1 MGSTTLEHR
10 PKSRIWLVYLLVGC
24 AVLGAFLFM
33 PGARAGPVFN
43 AIALS
48 APVAIAVALRW
59 HRPDE
64 RLPWVL
70 VAIGQTLF
78 VGGDVITYNYDRFF
92 GTDPPFP
99 SIGDA
104 LYLSVYPFVIAGVLL
119 LIRRRAPGR
128 DRASLIDSLI
138 VGIGVGT
145 ISWVFLI
152 APYVHDPTLTLVQ
165 KLVAMGYPVMDLAL
179 LTVAVRLAV
188 AGGRRPTALYLFMAA
203 VAVLFVTD
211 SAYGW
216 IVLHGGYDNTT
227 GLLEGGWG
235 LFYLLL
241 GASALHPSM
250 ARLGE
255 RTDEQEPAHPRR
267 RLMVLAAASVMAP
280 TINIVQSLRNE
291 ATDVPVVSSAGAV
304 IFVLVLVRLK
314 RLMVD
319 VTEYRRTARAL
330 REAEAKYR
338 SLVEGLPAIVYIADF
353 GEDGSWRY
361 ISPQIR
367 SILGFTPEE
376 FMAAAKVWRERI
388 VPEDRDLALQA
399 ELQVLRGEGR
409 LQCEYRMTAKDGRLV
424 WIREEGDAVH
434 DEAGKPLYLQGVMF
448 DITELKLAEEQLVR
462 SLEAEKEASARE
474 RALNEMQHSFL
485 QAVSHD
491 LRTPLTSILGNA
503 LTLQREDIEIPPEEA
518 RDLMGRVATNAR
530 KLQRLVTDLL
540 DLDRITRG
548 VIEPNRADVDLSR
561 LILNVLEESASN
573 DHPVRLADHTSVV
586 AHVDVAQV
594 ERIVE
599 NLVANAIRYTPPGT
613 PVWVSA
619 RREDGGVLIA
629 VEDAGPGVPSEL
641 RERIF
646 EPFRQGLE
654 VVDHSPGVGIGLSLV
669 ARFAELHGGRAWV
682 EERPGGGA
690 SFRVFLRDGL
700 TPELEHRPDGQMAAS
715 SAAHDH
721 RPTAPVQAGTIAE
734 RA

>member
-1 MGSTTLEHR
+1 MVSSMSADR
-10 PKSRIWLVYLLVGC
+10 SKSRVWLYYLLGGS
-24 AVLGAFLFM
+24 AILGAFLFVSWV
-33 PGARAGPVFN
+33 RAGPVFN

-48 APVAIAVALRW
+48 APVAILLALRW
-59 HRPDE
+59 HQPDE
-64 RLPWVL
+64 RLPWIL
-70 VAIGQTLF
+70 VAIGQILF
-78 VGGDVITYNYDRFF
+78 VAGDVITYNYNRFF

-99 SIGDA
+99 SVGDA

-152 APYVHDPTLTLVQ
+152 APYVHDPTLTLLE
-165 KLVAMGYPVMDLAL
+165 KLVAMAYPVMDLAL

-188 AGGRRPTALYLFMAA
+188 AGGKRPTALYLFMAA

-241 GASALHPSM
+241 GASALHPSV

-255 RTDEQEPAHPRR
+255 RTDEQEPSHPRR

-280 TINIVQSLRNE
+280 AVNIVQSLRNE
-291 ATDVPVVSSAGAV
+291 AIDVPVVSAAGAV
-304 IFVLVLVRLK
+304 IFVLVLVRLNL
-314 RLMVD
+314 LMVD
-319 VTEYRRTARAL
+319 VTKYRRTARAL

-338 SLVEGLPAIVYIADF
+338 SLVEGLPAVVYIADF
-353 GEDGSWRY
+353 GEEGSWRY

-367 SILGFTPEE
+367 SILGFSPEE
-376 FMAAAKVWRERI
+376 FMAAARFWRERI

-399 ELQVLRGEGR
+399 ELQVLSGEGR
-409 LQCEYRMTAKDGRLV
+409 LQCEYRIRTKDGRLV

-434 DEAGKPLYLQGVMF
+434 DETGQPLYLQGVMY
-448 DITELKLAEEQLVR
+448 DITELKLAQEQLVR
-462 SLEAEKEASARE
+462 ALEAEKEASARE

-503 LTLQREDIEIPPEEA
+503 LTLQREDIEISPEEA
-518 RDLMGRVATNAR
+518 RDLMARVATNAR
-530 KLQRLVTDLL
+530 KLKRLVTDLL
-540 DLDRITRG
+540 DLDRISRG
-548 VIEPNRADVDLSR
+548 VIEPNRADADITR
-561 LILNVLEESASN
+561 LILNVLEESASS
-573 DHPVRLADHTSVV
+573 DHPVRLAGNTRVV
-586 AHVDVAQV
+586 AYVDVAQV

-619 RREDGGVLIA
+619 WREDGGVLLA
-629 VEDAGPGVPSEL
+629 VEDAGPGVPPEL

-646 EPFRQGLE
+646 EPFRQGSE

-669 ARFAELHGGRAWV
+669 ARFAELHGGTAWV

-690 SFRVFLRDGL
+690 SFRVFL
-700 TPELEHRPDGQMAAS
+700 PDGHVPEQERSPNGPVAT
-715 SAAHDH
+715 SAVGRGYHPPAV
-721 RPTAPVQAGTIAE
+721 AQAGPIAE
-734 RA
+734 PT

>member
-1 MGSTTLEHR
+1 MGTIRLR
-10 PKSRIWLVYLLVGC
+10 DRLKSVVWLLYVLGGS
-24 AVLGAFLFM
+24 AVLGAFLFV
-33 PGARAGPVFN
+33 PGMRAGPIFN

-48 APVAIAVALRW
+48 APVAILVALRW

-70 VAIGQTLF
+70 VAVGQALF
-78 VGGDVITYNYDRFF
+78 MVGDIITYNYDRFF

-119 LIRRRAPGR
+119 LVRRRAPGR

-145 ISWVFLI
+145 VSWVFLI

-165 KLVAMGYPVMDLAL
+165 KLVAMGYPIMDLAL
-179 LTVAVRLAV
+179 FTVAVRLAV
-188 AGGRRPTALYLFMAA
+188 GAGHRHAAFYLFMAA
-203 VAVLFVTD
+203 VAALFVTD
-211 SAYGW
+211 SLYGW

-241 GASALHPSM
+241 GASALHPSIR
-250 ARLGE
+250 RLGE
-255 RTDEQEPAHPRR
+255 RTEEDEPAHPRR
-267 RLMVLAAASVMAP
+267 RLLILAAAALLSPA
-280 TINIVQSLRNE
+280 INIVQTLRHESN
-291 ATDVPVVSSAGAV
+291 VPIVSGV
-304 IFVLVLVRLK
+304 IFVLVLIRLN

-319 VTEYRRTARAL
+319 VSEHRRTERAL

-338 SLVEGLPAIVYIADF
+338 SLVEGLPAVVYIADF
-353 GEDGSWRY
+353 GEDGAWRY

-367 SILGFTPEE
+367 EILGFTPQE
-376 FMAAAKVWRERI
+376 FMAGAKFWRERI

-409 LQCEYRMTAKDGRLV
+409 LQCEYRIMTKDGRLA

-434 DEAGKPLYLQGVMF
+434 DADTGKALYLQGVMY

-462 SLEAEKEASARE
+462 SLEAEKEASAQA

-503 LTLQREDIEIPPEEA
+503 LTLQREDIEISPEEA
-518 RDLMGRVATNAR
+518 RELMGSVAANAR

-548 VIEPNRADVDLSR
+548 VIEPNRFDVDVTR
-561 LILNVLEESASN
+561 LILNVLEETATD
-573 DHPVRLADHTSVV
+573 DHPVRLEDHATVM

-599 NLVANAIRYTPPGT
+599 NLVVNAIRYTPPGT
-613 PVWVSA
+613 TVWVSA
-619 RREDGGVLIA
+619 RREGGAVLLA
-629 VEDAGPGVPSEL
+629 VEDSGPGVPPDL

-646 EPFRQGLE
+646 EPFRQGSE
-654 VVDHSPGVGIGLSLV
+654 VVQHSPGVGIGLSLV

-682 EERPGGGA
+682 EERQGGGA
-690 SFRVFLRDGL
+690 SFRVLL
-700 TPELEHRPDGQMAAS
+700 PDGRSPIREPRRNGLESDGAGHSAIPVAPAGPLAA
-715 SAAHDH
+715 
-721 RPTAPVQAGTIAE
+721 RT
-734 RA
+734 

>member
-1 MGSTTLEHR
+1 MPESPIKR
-10 PKSRIWLVYLLVGC
+10 KAWLVYLLIGS
-24 AVLGAFLFM
+24 ALLAAFLFV
-33 PGARAGPVFN
+33 PGVRAGPVFN

-48 APVAIAVALRW
+48 APLAIVVALRW
-59 HRPDE
+59 HRPGE
-64 RLPWVL
+64 RLPWIL
-70 VAIGQTLF
+70 VAVGQTLF

-119 LIRRRAPGR
+119 LVRRRAPGR

-152 APYVHDPTLTLVQ
+152 APYAHDPTLTLWQ
-165 KLVAMGYPVMDLAL
+165 KLVAMGYPIMDLAL
-179 LTVAVRLAV
+179 FTVAVRLAV
-188 AGGRRPTALYLFMAA
+188 GGGQRPTAFYLFMAA

-211 SAYGW
+211 GVYGW

-255 RTDEQEPAHPRR
+255 QTEEHELRHPRR
-267 RLMVLAAASVMAP
+267 RLLILAAASLLAP
-280 TINIVQSLRNE
+280 TINIVQGLRHESN
-291 ATDVPVVSSAGAV
+291 VPVVSGA
-304 IFVLVLVRLK
+304 IFVLVLFRLN

-319 VTEYRRTARAL
+319 VNEYRRTARAL

-338 SLVEGLPAIVYIADF
+338 SLVEGLPAIVYIAEF
-353 GEDGSWRY
+353 GEEGSWRY
-361 ISPQIR
+361 ISPQIH

-376 FMAAAKVWRERI
+376 FMTAANVWRERI
-388 VPEDRDLALQA
+388 VPQDRDQALEA
-399 ELQVLRGEGR
+399 ELRVLRGEGR
-409 LQCEYRMTAKDGRLV
+409 LRCEYRITAKDGRLI
-424 WIREEGDAVH
+424 WIREEADAVT
-434 DEAGKPLYLQGVMF
+434 DEAGKALYLQGVMY

-462 SLEAEKEASARE
+462 SLEAEKEASARV

-503 LTLQREDIEIPPEEA
+503 LTLQRRDIDIPPEEA
-518 RDLMGRVATNAR
+518 RDLMGRVAANAR
-530 KLQRLVTDLL
+530 KLHRLVTDLL

-548 VIEPNRADVDLSR
+548 VIEPKRDEVDMTH
-561 LILNVLEESASN
+561 LISNVLEESSTN
-573 DHPVRLADHTSVV
+573 EHPVRLATQGPVIGRI
-586 AHVDVAQV
+586 DVAQV

-599 NLVANAIRYTPPGT
+599 NLVANAIRYTPAGT
-613 PVWVSA
+613 PIRVSA
-619 RREDGGVLIA
+619 RRHDGGVLLI
-629 VEDAGPGVPSEL
+629 VEDAGPGVPAEL

-646 EPFRQGLE
+646 EPFRQGSE

-682 EERPGGGA
+682 EERKGGGA
-690 SFRVFLRDGL
+690 SFKVYL
-700 TPELEHRPDGQMAAS
+700 PDGPSEGAAL
-715 SAAHDH
+715 
-721 RPTAPVQAGTIAE
+721 AGTHAV
-734 RA
+734 AALGSDSSWSGNGSASTDP